1 MFRRQLSLT
10 ALTSCLL
17 LLVLVCLGCY
27 NKIPW
32 VVLLV
37 RETVLEAEI
46 KALADSVSGEDPLPH
61 RHIFHYNVTWW
72 KEPGNSEG
80 LFCKVANPIH
90 EGTVLMTKSSQRLSL
105 QIPSHSG

>member
-1 MFRRQLSLT
+1 MIPLVDPVMCDIPLGRKDVQKTVELNCFNLF
-10 ALTSCLL
+10 LL

-61 RHIFHYNVTWW
+61 RHI
-72 KEPGNSEG
+72 
-80 LFCKVANPIH
+80 
-90 EGTVLMTKSSQRLSL
+90 SL
-105 QIPSHSG
+105 